1 MTIGITRTELDQIR
15 NLPIR
20 RRSDW
25 PAVFSTNC
33 HGEVWLFATYG
44 FTRDEYREQIRGAS
58 EVIDA
63 IADQYLEIR
72 GEGGRFFVDATGA
85 FYKDESARWPRQF
98 VNFLHRS

>member
-15 NLPIR
+15 KLPIR

-33 HGEVWLFATYG
+33 NGEVWLWATYG
-44 FTRDEYREQIRGAS
+44 LTPDDYREQIRGVS
-58 EVIDA
+58 EVTDL
-63 IADQYLEIR
+63 IADEYLEIR

-85 FYKDESARWPRQF
+85 FYKDESGRWTRQF
-98 VNFLHRS
+98 VNFRHCS